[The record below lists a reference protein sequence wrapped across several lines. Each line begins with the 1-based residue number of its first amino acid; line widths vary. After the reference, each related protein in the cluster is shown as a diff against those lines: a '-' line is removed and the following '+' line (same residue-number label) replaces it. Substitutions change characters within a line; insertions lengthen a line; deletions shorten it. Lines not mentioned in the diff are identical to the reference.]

1 MKYVTKKKEVDIAQG
16 KDPFKSVV
24 TELSGLLVTSIKQN
38 EALTRVH
45 AAQIEKTLSGIKQ
58 NRDPVVKI
66 MPMKRRSFHMDV
78 NRNGKGYIESVDGTI
93 E

>member
-1 MKYVTKKKEVDIAQG
+1 MKYVTKKKEVEKA
-16 KDPFKSVV
+16 KDPFRSVV

-38 EALTRVH
+38 ESLIRVH

-66 MPMKRRSFHMDV
+66 IPSKRRSFHMDV
-78 NRNGKGYIESVDGTI
+78 NRDGKGYIKSVDGTI